1 MHKKNVTVIEDEE
14 PKRRYLVRALER
26 RGFRVRGAGTVSE
39 ARRVIRELGE
49 ATDVMV
55 LDMRLD
61 DPAEPAT
68 TGADIAIE
76 ARDENPLWMPEYLI
90 VTAYPN
96 ITNYYQLAL
105 RLGAAAYLSRGE
117 VTQEETVRHIRA
129 LALKRALRVERP
141 SVMAALSSISQSTK
155 NLSEAV
161 TRFCREMLMEEL
173 NSCLGS
179 PYVLLLTDE
188 RGTQNVATN
197 IDLPT
202 GYGASYAAIQSMA
215 QAITKLSSP
224 YVVTKQD
231 LIALP
236 VPTGE
241 DGGKFFARL
250 PGAALLPLAN
260 VMNFS
265 LSLVL
270 LVPQPEESRHPEET
284 GPLAAALAQHVRPS
298 IIEHFLGILV
308 HLDSQKKA
316 VLKNIS
322 YFCLYIG
329 QEQQRII
336 DEGVGGEELRE
347 GSGAHLSLQTMADD
361 LRQTG
366 SVLSGAAGGGA
377 ADTLPTLDMRALVER
392 ELEDLRELVAPSELN
407 YRLEGSCRVRAN
419 EDISIALKRVLH
431 WLAQRYL
438 ETSPALNP
446 EIYVRCVGEE
456 FDSLVVFED
465 RSERLS
471 KELRKQLF
479 EPFSTSDMFAARVG
493 DAGPG
498 IYLPLYLAKVLV
510 EEQYGGRLTDESD
523 EMDQKVGHRLVM
535 RLNPPASGS
544 APVGAGGEGWG

>member
-1 MHKKNVTVIEDEE
+1 MHGKTVVVVEDEE
-14 PKRRYLVRALER
+14 PKRRSLGRALER
-26 RGFRVRGAGTVSE
+26 RGFRVRGVGTVSE

-49 ATDVMV
+49 TTDVML

-96 ITNYYQLAL
+96 VTNYYQLAL
-105 RLGAAAYLSRGE
+105 RLGAAAYLSRAE

-141 SVMAALSSISQSTK
+141 SVMAALGPISESTK
-155 NLSEAV
+155 NLSDAV
-161 TRFCREMLMEEL
+161 TRFCREMLMGEL
-173 NSCLGS
+173 DACLGS
-179 PYVLLLTDE
+179 PYILLLTNE
-188 RGTQNVATN
+188 LGTQNVATN
-197 IDLPT
+197 TDLPT
-202 GYGASYAAIQSMA
+202 SYGASYAAIQSMA
-215 QAITKLSSP
+215 QAITKLSSFH
-224 YVVTKQD
+224 VVTEHD
-231 LIALP
+231 LKVLP
-236 VPTGE
+236 APVSNGE
-241 DGGKFFARL
+241 ERFFARL

-270 LVPQPEESRHPEET
+270 LAPRPMESRHPEET

-298 IIEHFLGILV
+298 IIEHFLKILV
-308 HLDSQKKA
+308 HIDSKKKA

-322 YFCLYIG
+322 YFCLYVG

-336 DEGVGGEELRE
+336 NEGVVRGELHE
-347 GSGAHLSLQTMADD
+347 GSEAHLDLRTMADD

-366 SVLSGAAGGGA
+366 AVLSGAASYSVNDA
-377 ADTLPTLDMRALVER
+377 LPTLEVRGLIER
-392 ELEDLRELVAPSELN
+392 ELEDLKELVAPTEFN
-407 YRLEGSCRVRAN
+407 YRLEGSCRIRAN
-419 EDISIALKRVLH
+419 EDINIAFKRLLH
-431 WLAQRYL
+431 WLVQRYI
-438 ETSPALNP
+438 ETPPALNP
-446 EIYVRCVGEE
+446 EISVRCVEGESE
-456 FDSLVVFED
+456 SLVVFED

-471 KELRKQLF
+471 KELRRQLF
-479 EPFSTSDMFAARVG
+479 EPFSTSVMLGAHAG
-493 DAGPG
+493 DRGPG

-523 EMDQKVGHRLVM
+523 QMGGGVGHRLVL
-535 RLNPPASGS
+535 RLSPPAGGFASDDMG
-544 APVGAGGEGWG
+544 AVGGQ